1 MLKGTYTGTVYANSS
16 VSLGFNGVKSG
27 DPVITDYSLTE
38 VVLNEKLFDSAELNN
53 ALVDGSFANDK
64 VYAEAMYDSE
74 NENIDISWNATASGK
89 FFEIYISDDNKD
101 YKLYEVVDAKIFN
114 STYHNNYSCIQIY
127 IPDKDMAISPALR
140 EKIAYITCDPYTAV
154 SDSHIRY
161 EWAEEKYFI
170 PVDSVIKTNEF
181 YKYAAGN
188 ECAVIIEAA
197 EGFKNVETLEIPST
211 IDGVN
216 IVKISNYA
224 FQNQSSLKSIV
235 LPNEIIDIGISA
247 FENCNNLVEVNFPE
261 KLQYIRKGAFKNCAL
276 KKINIF
282 SNVKIIGDSAFEYCN
297 FLESIIVDNNNKSY
311 YSKDEVLFKYD
322 NDEPSLIKY
331 PSAHDRK
338 EYTIPDNIK
347 VIEKSA
353 FWNCS
358 NLTNITIPAAVEKM
372 GESVFFGC
380 NSLEFIDV
388 NKNNNKFSS
397 VDGVLFNK
405 NKTRLI
411 QYPVGNNREE
421 YTIPYGVKV
430 IRKQAFLICIKLK
443 SVTIPGSV
451 ELIEDSAFLECIE
464 LENVVISE
472 GVEVICDSAFRD
484 CEKLDNVLIPE
495 SVKKIED
502 YAFYSCGSLSNVTF
516 KKETPENYADNIFW
530 GSDGNLKIYVPRES
544 IEHYKQWITAS
555 GVSFYPITEE

>member
-261 KLQYIRKGAFKNCAL
+261 KLQYIRRDAFKNCAL
-276 KKINIF
+276 KEINIF
-282 SNVKIIGDSAFEYCN
+282 SNVKIIGDSAFENCN
-297 FLESIIVDNNNKSY
+297 FLESITVDNNNKSY

-322 NDEPSLIKY
+322 NYEPSLIKY
-331 PSAHDRK
+331 PAAHDRK

-358 NLTNITIPAAVEKM
+358 NLTNITIPETVKTM
-372 GESVFFGC
+372 SGSVFFGC
-380 NSLEFIDV
+380 NSLEFINV
-388 NKNNNKFSS
+388 NKNNSNFSS

-405 NKTRLI
+405 EKTKLI

-421 YTIPYGVKV
+421 YFIPNGVKT
-430 IRKQAFLICIKLK
+430 IGNQAFMECIGLK
-443 SVTIPGSV
+443 NIVISDSV
-451 ELIEDSAFLECIE
+451 ELIGNSAFW
-464 LENVVISE
+464 
-472 GVEVICDSAFRD
+472 D

-495 SVKKIED
+495 GVKKIED
-502 YAFYSCGSLSNVTF
+502 YVFYSCGSLSNVTF

-530 GSDGNLKIYVPRES
+530 GSDGNLKIYVSRES
-544 IEHYKQWITAS
+544 IEQYKQWITAL
-555 GVSFYPITEE
+555 GVNFYPITEE